1 MVKRV
6 STLWETRVQSLSWED
21 PLEKEWQPTLVL
33 LPGKS
38 HGQRSLVGY
47 SPGGRKESDKT
58 EQLHFQFFRLK
69 THSRNSGQWSRMFTE
84 NKSEISEFY
93 TDCLVISASIP
104 SFRDGDSNCHC
115 GERTDD

>member
-1 MVKRV
+1 MQ
-6 STLWETRVQSLSWED
+6 ETQVQSRGWED

-84 NKSEISEFY
+84 NKTEVSEFC
-93 TDCLVISASIP
+93 TDCLVTFTATPLS
-104 SFRDGDSNCHC
+104 
-115 GERTDD
+115 